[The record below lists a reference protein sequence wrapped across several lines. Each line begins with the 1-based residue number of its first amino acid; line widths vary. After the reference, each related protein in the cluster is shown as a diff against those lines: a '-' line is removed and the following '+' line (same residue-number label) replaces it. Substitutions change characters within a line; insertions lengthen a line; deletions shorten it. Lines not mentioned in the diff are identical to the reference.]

1 MNTSEKKRNISIE
14 YKALVVLSIML
25 LFLAALV
32 PLCQIGVNRSLEI
45 ASQNQKESILRLAE
59 EERIMESKT
68 LKAGIDSTY
77 SISIR

>member
-1 MNTSEKKRNISIE
+1 MNTSVKKRNISIE

-32 PLCQIGVNRSLEI
+32 PLWQIGVNRSLEI

>member
-32 PLCQIGVNRSLEI
+32 PLWQIGVNRSLEI

-68 LKAGIDSTY
+68 LKAGIDSV
-77 SISIR
+77 SSIR

>member
-32 PLCQIGVNRSLEI
+32 PLWQIGVNRSLEI

>member
-14 YKALVVLSIML
+14 YKALVFLSIML

-32 PLCQIGVNRSLEI
+32 PLWQIGVNRSLEI